1 MNEILEAKNLVYC
14 YEKDHPVLKDVSFSI
29 HAGEY
34 VCLIGHNGSGKST
47 LAKIIMGLLPN
58 FEGGLRLFS
67 MDLSQDNL
75 YKIRAKEGIVFQN
88 PDNQFVGS
96 TVEDDIAFGLENK
109 NIKPSLMKEMVEKA
123 AAEVGMSAF
132 LTHEPENLSGGQK
145 QRVAIAG
152 VLAMKPDLIIFDE
165 ATAMLDPKGKKE
177 VNAVIQKLREEKPEV
192 ALLSITHDVEE
203 AYASDRVLIL
213 SDGVLVADGDPKV
226 LLEDKEILKKGKLR
240 TPFLV
245 QMKEALEKHGVP
257 VPSTV
262 DDLQSLE
269 DYLW

>member
-1 MNEILEAKNLVYC
+1 MSEILEAKNLSYC
-14 YEKDHPVLKDVSFSI
+14 YEKDHPVLKGVTFSI
-29 HAGEY
+29 KPGEY

-47 LAKIIMGLLPN
+47 LAKILMGLLPN
-58 FEGGLRLFS
+58 FEGDLRLFS
-67 MDLSQDNL
+67 MPLDQENL
-75 YKIRAKEGIVFQN
+75 YKIRSREGIVFQN

-109 NIKPSLMKEMVEKA
+109 NIKPDLMKEMVEQA
-123 AAEVGMSAF
+123 AADVGMGAF
-132 LTHEPENLSGGQK
+132 LSHEPENLSGGQK

-177 VNAVIQKLREEKPEV
+177 VNAVIEKLRKEKPEV

-203 AYASDRVLIL
+203 AYSADRVLVL
-213 SDGVLVADGDPKV
+213 SDGNLIADGAPKTV
-226 LLEDKEILKKGKLR
+226 FENKEMLKKGRLR
-240 TPFLV
+240 TPF
-245 QMKEALEKHGVP
+245 MIEIKEALEKQGIDVP
-257 VPSTV
+257 DCV
-262 DDLQSLE
+262 DDLRSLE